1 MKELPKISEAELE
14 VMKVLWSKS
23 PQTANEVI
31 EELEKNM
38 DWNPKTI
45 RTLINRL
52 VHKKQLL
59 TIKIKDVCMLIIL

>member
-31 EELEKNM
+31 EALEVK
-38 DWNPKTI
+38 WI
-45 RTLINRL
+45 GNRKRFE
-52 VHKKQLL
+52 H
-59 TIKIKDVCMLIIL
+59 

>member
-31 EELEKNM
+31 EELRRI
-38 DWNPKTI
+38 WIGNPK
-45 RTLINRL
+45 RFE
-52 VHKKQLL
+52 H
-59 TIKIKDVCMLIIL
+59 

>member
-38 DWNPKTI
+38 DWKPKTI

-52 VHKKQLL
+52 V
-59 TIKIKDVCMLIIL
+59 